1 MRALLDVNMLTVL
14 FLAGCAHH
22 APSWLPHCQASGKL
36 ATFDHRLTTQLVMG
50 ATQQHLG
57 LIG

>member
-1 MRALLDVNMLTVL
+1 MRALLDVNMLIAL
-14 FLAGCAHH
+14 FDAGCAHH

-50 ATQQHLG
+50 AT
-57 LIG
+57 